1 MSLKAFHIIFVIV
14 STLFCFGTGV
24 FCLKSHSASPDA
36 TMLALGIA
44 LNVGGVALLFYGRYF
59 LKKLKRISYL

>member
-1 MSLKAFHIIFVIV
+1 MSLKAFHIIFIIV

-24 FCLKSHSASPDA
+24 FCLKANSANPDT
-36 TMLALGIA
+36 TMLGLGIA
-44 LNVGGVALLFYGRYF
+44 LNVGGVTLLVYGKYF